1 MNQLINKKKKLTTQ
15 INVYLI
21 IFLPISLLIGTL
33 ISNSVII
40 LINILFLYELKIK
53 KDNLLKKS
61 SNFYFL
67 IFIYIYL
74 ILNSIFIANDTN
86 SIIRSVGFIRF
97 IILAYAVNYYFKEFS
112 EKILKFWL
120 IIFLVVSL
128 DIFFE
133 YIFGSNILGFTS
145 DEPTRIASFTR
156 DELKIGGFYF
166 GFIFIC
172 LLYLKNKKDLY
183 FYICSIIFFYLSL
196 IIGERSNFLKIL
208 FMYMFFVL
216 FFIDTS
222 VLKKFLIFLFIS
234 IFSIIIISKN
244 EILKSRFY
252 NQIFFPYIE
261 AKQDIKFDLNS
272 IIKNNEYFTLYYSA
286 IKIFNENKLFGSGMK
301 TYRIESMELKKSSNI
316 NLYGASNHPHQ
327 FHFEV
332 LSELGLIG
340 YFLLL
345 SNLFYVI
352 FLNTKKDQ
360 NYLRK
365 SSILFLLA
373 TLIPLLP
380 SGSFFTSFT
389 ASIFWINYAFLI
401 KTDI

>member
-1 MNQLINKKKKLTTQ
+1 
-15 INVYLI
+15 
-21 IFLPISLLIGTL
+21 
-33 ISNSVII
+33 
-40 LINILFLYELKIK
+40 
-53 KDNLLKKS
+53 
-61 SNFYFL
+61 
-67 IFIYIYL
+67 
-74 ILNSIFIANDTN
+74 
-86 SIIRSVGFIRF
+86 
-97 IILAYAVNYYFKEFS
+97 
-112 EKILKFWL
+112 
-120 IIFLVVSL
+120 
-128 DIFFE
+128 
-133 YIFGSNILGFTS
+133 
-145 DEPTRIASFTR
+145 
-156 DELKIGGFYF
+156 
-166 GFIFIC
+166 
-172 LLYLKNKKDLY
+172 
-183 FYICSIIFFYLSL
+183 
-196 IIGERSNFLKIL
+196 
-208 FMYMFFVL
+208 MYMFFVL

>member
-53 KDNLLKKS
+53 KNNLLKKN

-74 ILNSIFIANDTN
+74 ILNSILIANDTN

-133 YIFGSNILGFTS
+133 YIFGSNTLGFTS
-145 DEPTRIASFTR
+145 AEPTRIASFTR

-222 VLKKFLIFLFIS
+222 ILKKFLIFLFIS

-252 NQIFFPYIE
+252 NQIFSPYIE

-301 TYRIESMELKKSSNI
+301 TYRIESMELKKNNNI

-352 FLNTKKDQ
+352 FLNIKKDQ

-365 SSILFLLA
+365 SSILFLLV

-389 ASIFWINYAFLI
+389 ASIFWINYPF
-401 KTDI
+401 